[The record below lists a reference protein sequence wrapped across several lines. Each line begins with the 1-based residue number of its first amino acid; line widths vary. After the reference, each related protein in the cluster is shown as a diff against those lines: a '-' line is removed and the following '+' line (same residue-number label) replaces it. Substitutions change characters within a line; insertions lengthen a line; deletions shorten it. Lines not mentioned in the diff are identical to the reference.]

1 MTMRHPAG
9 IDRYF
14 CEEARE
20 PGKRLAVDFR
30 VKVGHIDPG
39 TGIVY

>member
-1 MTMRHPAG
+1 MRHPAAIG
-9 IDRYF
+9 VYF

-20 PGKRLAVDFR
+20 AGKRLAVDFR
-30 VKVGHIDPG
+30 VNVGHIDPG